1 MTPEQRFER
10 IETLLERITE
20 VQLELETAQVNHEK
34 AYTRFVVGTDERLA
48 RTQEKIDNLTILVD
62 RLIERDME

>member
-10 IETLLERITE
+10 IETLLERITMAH
-20 VQLELETAQVNHEK
+20 LELETAQVNQQV